1 MKERI
6 NNYLDTTS
14 ILNVGDSVEVWEYDM
29 SGNKMYLGNSTIL
42 CVHINISDGWISHG
56 YTIEWK
62 NNTMQI
68 SEEDELCF
76 DFGFKFIK
84 KEEI

>member
-14 ILNVGDSVEVWEYDM
+14 ILNVGDSVEVLEYDM
-29 SGNKMYLGNSTIL
+29 EGNKIHLGNSTII
-42 CVHINISDGWISHG
+42 CVHINVSDGWMNHV
-56 YTIEWK
+56 YTIEWE
-62 NNTMQI
+62 NTIIRI
-68 SEEDELCF
+68 SEEDEACF
-76 DFGFKFIK
+76 IFGFKFIK